1 MSRAKTPT
9 NLNNVNAKPSDARL
23 EAAWGKAIA
32 ARTNANTSASAFN
45 KEQNNQGL
53 KRTVSSMLGPS
64 NNFVD
69 MCGDGMVMNPI
80 VPFMILA
87 HESTSANQVHSTDP
101 SGGSIIWSSTYSS
114 IRTRMGLPYV
124 IVVVMLMELADVGL
138 RSRLLR
144 EQAALGDI
152 LSIGTTPSFVST

>member
-69 MCGDGMVMNPI
+69 MCGDGD
-80 VPFMILA
+80 
-87 HESTSANQVHSTDP
+87 ESDCTFRDSGPQKHLRKPSSQYRSKWWQYYLEFNLFKYPDKNGIAVCKCGSDANGGGGYGVAISATKGI
-101 SGGSIIWSSTYSS
+101 SGLQRHI
-114 IRTRMGLPYV
+114 
-124 IVVVMLMELADVGL
+124 
-138 RSRLLR
+138 
-144 EQAALGDI
+144 
-152 LSIGTTPSFVST
+152 